1 MKQVLAMLAVFMS
14 DWPTQALSLFVPVI
28 GTAGTA
34 FILVSVLS
42 ISNGIV
48 EAMHR
53 ADRDDVA
60 ILLSQEATLENT
72 SRLSKDEAAVIAQ
85 AMNDATLGG
94 DALNRILSPEL
105 VRTVDTLSRGGEAG
119 AQLLARGLTAAGVQL
134 RPHFR
139 IVAGRMYTPGR
150 FEVIVGRRLA
160 QDFAGLSVGTT
171 LTGAVQEWSIV
182 GLFEDGGSTAES
194 EVWMDLESAHAET
207 GTRGALSSIRVQL
220 PSAAEVDAL
229 REALSRSP
237 QLQVQVAT
245 ARDHQT
251 KQFSQAIGRVR
262 LLAAG
267 LALMLGIGAIVATI
281 NTISAAIAA
290 RQRAVATM
298 GALGFSPASASAA
311 LFIESTLLGLIGG
324 TVGACAAFLIAD
336 GRGLS
341 ILNGATHTPFA
352 LSTWVTAKSFSQG
365 IVLGGLLSAG
375 AAIFPSIAVGRA
387 DAARRRQ
394 W

>member
-1 MKQVLAMLAVFMS
+1 MKQVLAMLAVFGS
-14 DWPTQALSLFVPVI
+14 DWRTQALALFVPVI

-48 EAMHR
+48 EAMNR

-60 ILLSQEATLENT
+60 IILSREATLENT
-72 SRLSKDEAAVIAQ
+72 SRLTKDEAAVIAQ
-85 AMNDATLGG
+85 TMNDAALGG
-94 DALNRILSPEL
+94 DARSRLLSPER
-105 VRTVDTLSRGGEAG
+105 VQTVDTLSRGGEAG
-119 AQLLARGLTAAGVQL
+119 AQLLARGLTAAGVRL

-139 IVAGRMYTPGR
+139 IVEGRMYTPGR
-150 FEVIVGRRLA
+150 FEVIVGRQLA
-160 QDFAGLSVGTT
+160 RDFAGLSVGTT
-171 LTGAVQEWSIV
+171 LTGAAQEGSIV

-194 EVWMDLESAHAET
+194 EVWMDLDSGRAEVDA
-207 GTRGALSSIRVQL
+207 RRSLSSMRVQL
-220 PSAAEVDAL
+220 PSAAGVAAL
-229 REALSRSP
+229 REALDRSP

-251 KQFSQAIGRVR
+251 KQFSQAIARVR

-267 LALMLGIGAIVATI
+267 LAVMLGIGAVVATI
-281 NTISAAIAA
+281 NTLSAAIAA
-290 RQRAVATM
+290 RQRAVETM
-298 GALGFSPASASAA
+298 EALGFSPASAAMA
-311 LFIESTLLGLIGG
+311 VFIEATLLGLIGG
-324 TVGACAAFLIAD
+324 TLGACAAVLVAD

-375 AAIFPSIAVGRA
+375 AAILPSIAVGRA
-387 DAARRRQ
+387 GAPRRGQ
-394 W
+394 